1 MIRFLFARVRFAHL
15 LPFAHLVS
23 RADPRKIILQDS
35 PEQDTLTLSER
46 DWLENVV
53 HHSTVVVSLPLIRR
67 YPGVTEIDVP
77 QYWCK
82 RLENSAVGNPEA
94 VRLRQST
101 LGVCGISVAKAG
113 YHRDTIRSATPIPTP
128 PAQKWTVR
136 KEVDCPKRNGLSE
149 KKWTV
154 RKEMDSVCVI
164 IEVSESRLEP
174 PSAGAG
180 QLLYLVNTGFRFV
193 QLFPYTELKLF
204 TARCFRFDSLTDGW
218 SRFSD
223 FGRWRLDS

>member
-67 YPGVTEIDVP
+67 YPGQKLDITETPSDLP
-77 QYWCK
+77 PRFRHHQ
-82 RLENSAVGNPEA
+82 
-94 VRLRQST
+94 LRSG
-101 LGVCGISVAKAG
+101 LSEK
-113 YHRDTIRSATPIPTP
+113 
-128 PAQKWTVR
+128 KWTVR
-136 KEVDCPKRNGLSE
+136 KEMDCPKRNGLSE